1 MRRRELWY
9 VACRLD
15 GHTTMRIFKTKRR
28 ALKAAWQ
35 MLGDDPRRDVEVG
48 PMVEGREGVLRGDE
62 LRRTTGRS

>member
-35 MLGDDPRRDVEVG
+35 MLGDDPQRDVEVG
-48 PMVEGREGVLRGDE
+48 PMVEG
-62 LRRTTGRS
+62 